1 MDLKTIL
8 ACGELIL
15 AVGDDPGRTVRHYIT
30 SGEKRSVNSTAWKKI
45 ELLREDGYLIGEPGS
60 WRGRPTVLLTLSP
73 RGQGAYGLLR
83 ALRELVS

>member
-1 MDLKTIL
+1 MDIKTVL

-15 AVGDDPGRTVRHYIT
+15 AVGDDPGRAVRHYT
-30 SGEKRSVNSTAWKKI
+30 TAGESGSVNSTALRKLK
-45 ELLREDGYLIGEPGS
+45 LLVSEGYLVGSPGLY
-60 WRGRPTVLLTLSP
+60 RGRPTLCLSLSA

>member
-30 SGEKRSVNSTAWKKI
+30 SGEKKSVNSTAGTKI
-45 ELLREDGYLIGEPGS
+45 ELL
-60 WRGRPTVLLTLSP
+60 
-73 RGQGAYGLLR
+73 
-83 ALRELVS
+83 